1 MSSRKFHVIIEKDK
15 ATGLFA
21 VRCLE
26 MSVFSQG
33 RTEKEALRN
42 VRNAITLH
50 LEAIEEESKGKKKL
64 IEVEV

>member
-1 MSSRKFHVIIEKDK
+1 
-15 ATGLFA
+15 
-21 VRCLE
+21 

-33 RTEKEALRN
+33 RTEEEALRN
-42 VRNAITLH
+42 VRGAITLH

>member
-1 MSSRKFHVIIEKDK
+1 MSNRKFHVYIEKDRG
-15 ATGLFA
+15 TGFFA

-33 RTEKEALRN
+33 RTEEEALRN
-42 VRNAITLH
+42 VKEAITLH